1 MIFAVKIR
9 LGIPNKSPETVRLWT
24 TEQSQCVRIFVGH
37 FSDVDCLTF
46 HPNNNYVASGSSDRS
61 VRLWD
66 GLTGNC
72 VRLMT
77 GHKAAISAVEFSVD
91 GRFLVS
97 GGNDNRVLG
106 KWDEDGDSLPQET
119 PRFNLL

>member
-1 MIFAVKIR
+1 M
-9 LGIPNKSPETVRLWT
+9 RLWT

-106 KWDEDGDSLPQET
+106 EWGMKLRLGVLYE
-119 PRFNLL
+119 

>member
-1 MIFAVKIR
+1 M
-9 LGIPNKSPETVRLWT
+9 
-24 TEQSQCVRIFVGH
+24 RIFVGH

-106 KWDEDGDSLPQET
+106 EWGMKLRLGVLCE
-119 PRFNLL
+119 